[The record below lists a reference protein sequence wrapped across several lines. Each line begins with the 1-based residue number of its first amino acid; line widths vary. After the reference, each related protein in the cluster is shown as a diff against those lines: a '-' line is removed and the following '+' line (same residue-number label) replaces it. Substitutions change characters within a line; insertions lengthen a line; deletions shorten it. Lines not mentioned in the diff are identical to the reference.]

1 MQIIQTYKKDKKI
14 PLAAKGVIRPPERIF
29 SVNKDFFKNA
39 SGQKN
44 AKFNFFLVKINIR

>member
-1 MQIIQTYKKDKKI
+1 M
-14 PLAAKGVIRPPERIF
+14 KGVIRPTEEKF

-44 AKFNFFLVKINIR
+44 AKFIFLMIQGKMMKKYNSIFLVKINIR